1 VPEQR
6 SPYKQNTRRTRG
18 TKVVPSGELVL
29 PRDVEVVTA
38 RQAPEAPGH
47 LGPKGQQAW
56 HAVMSWLPLMVEDL
70 DALSVERLAELA
82 DQRAA
87 LADRLAADGP
97 LLSEPIVTPRGDVV
111 GQRLV
116 PHPALAA
123 LRAIDRAS
131 DEISDRLGLTPAAR
145 KRLDITLTS
154 ADRMRLEAEA
164 VMTSM
169 FEKKKAI

>member
-6 SPYKQNTRRTRG
+6 TPFKSNTRRRG
-18 TKVVPSGELVL
+18 TKEVPSGQIVR

-38 RQAPEAPGH
+38 RPAPEAPAH

-56 HAVMSWLPLMVEDL
+56 LAVMSWLPLMVEDL

-82 DQRAA
+82 DQRQA
-87 LADRLAADGP
+87 LSERLTKDGP

-111 GQRLV
+111 GERLV

-145 KRLDITLTS
+145 KKLEITLTS

-169 FEKKKAI
+169 F